1 MAGISPEGG
10 WAILGGMTVIRAS
23 RWLIP
28 VVTLA
33 VAASTSSLPLSGDA
47 GQPSAP
53 LPWVARSN
61 QHAKILLD
69 VMARLSPEDAGRTGI
84 DGYDEAISDISS
96 GFQDRA
102 VRASRD
108 AAARIAQLVDCES
121 DPQVKQ
127 DLQIMRET
135 AEDNAT
141 GVELRRKHSLPYFNV
156 GQTVFGGLRVL
167 LDDQVAPERRKA
179 ALVRLRKYAGVEPG
193 TTSWTTLAEQ
203 ATRARM
209 TTPGLQWPAK
219 AAVERALADSPS
231 FIDGIPKLFA
241 KYQITG
247 YEEPFAK
254 LKAQLIAYDEFT
266 RKEILPKARTD
277 FRQPPELYAF
287 SLRQYGVD
295 IPPGELAKMAHAA
308 FDAIQK
314 EMQALARV
322 VAKEKGWTGDEG
334 SDYRRAIRA
343 LKKEQIVGDAILPHY
358 QSRLKEM
365 EAIIAR
371 EKLVTLPTRPARIR
385 LASAA
390 ETAQTPAPNMR
401 PPRLIGNTGEQG
413 EFVLPLNVPTTD
425 GRELRTDDFT
435 FSAASW
441 TLTAHEARPGHE
453 MQFAAMVE
461 AGVSTAR
468 AIFSFNSTNVEG
480 WGLYAERIVQ
490 PFMPA
495 EGRLISLQHRLMRAA
510 RAYLDPELQAGTIT
524 PEQAFN
530 VLTDD
535 VVLSEAMARQEVD
548 RYTFRMPGQATSYFY
563 GYTRLVELRGDV
575 EKRLGATFDQQAFHD
590 FVLGQGLLPPALLRQ
605 AVMGHFVK

>member
-1 MAGISPEGG
+1 
-10 WAILGGMTVIRAS
+10 MTALRFKQFSV
-23 RWLIP
+23 P
-28 VVTLA
+28 VVALA
-33 VAASTSSLPLSGDA
+33 LAAVSSLTLSGDA
-47 GQPSAP
+47 GQPAAAPPAAAAAKAPPAP

-69 VMARLSPEDAGRTGI
+69 VMARLSPESAGRTGI
-84 DGYDEAISDISS
+84 DGYDEAITDLAP

-102 VRASRD
+102 IRANRD
-108 AAARIAQLVDCES
+108 AAAQLARLLDSES

-127 DLQIMRET
+127 DLQIMRQS
-135 AEDNAT
+135 AEDVVT
-141 GVELRRKHSLPYFNV
+141 GIELSHKYSLPYFSV
-156 GQTVFGGLRVL
+156 GQAVFGGLRVL
-167 LDDQVAPERRKA
+167 LDDQVAPARRKA

-193 TTSWTTLAEQ
+193 TTPWTTLAEQ

-219 AAVERALADSPS
+219 AAVERALADGPS
-231 FIDGIPKLFA
+231 FIDGIPKLFE
-241 KYQITG
+241 KYQIAG

-254 LKAQLIAYDEFT
+254 LKAQLLAYDEFT

-295 IPPGELAKMAHAA
+295 ITPGELAKMAHAA
-308 FDAIQK
+308 FDSIQQ
-314 EMQALARV
+314 EMQALAPAG
-322 VAKEKGWTGDEG
+322 AKEKGWTGDEG
-334 SDYRRAIRA
+334 RDYRSAIRA
-343 LKKEQIVGDAILPHY
+343 LKKEQLVGDAILPHY
-358 QSRLKEM
+358 QSRLKQM
-365 EAIIAR
+365 EEIIAR
-371 EKLVTLPTRPARIR
+371 EKVVTLPTRPARIR
-385 LASAA
+385 LASPA
-390 ETAQTPAPNMR
+390 ETAQTPAPHMR

-453 MQFAAMVE
+453 MQFAAMLD

-510 RAYLDPELQAGTIT
+510 RASLDPELQAGTRT
-524 PEQAFN
+524 PERAFEI
-530 VLTDD
+530 LTND

-548 RYTFRMPGQATSYFY
+548 RYTFRAPGQATSYFY
-563 GYTRLVELRGDV
+563 GYTKLVELRGDA
-575 EKRLGATFDQQAFHD
+575 EKALGAQFDQQAFHD

-605 AVMGHFVK
+605 AVTSHFVKK